1 MRRSRVW
8 IVFVALVLST
18 KLLAQ
23 SPADLAATLT
33 RVGQR
38 VEQYYEQ
45 ARSIV
50 CLETVSLQP
59 LSHDLAP
66 DGFARRLVYE
76 LSVEWEP
83 PLPGEMSGE
92 AHVVRRLMTV
102 NGRPPHPKDEPGCSD
117 PKPVSPEPLAV
128 FLPSRRADY
137 AFTAAGKGR
146 TGGRNSTMV
155 DYGSATAKPPQTSW
169 NKECV
174 EIDVPAKTRGR
185 AWIDEETGDVL
196 RIDEHMIG
204 EFEFRLPREHVRPS
218 GPMTLIVERYD
229 WSLEYRPVKFSDPD
243 ETVLMPASI
252 TALQIVQNAGTPR
265 LRTTQ
270 TFSNYRRFTTAG
282 RIVR

>member
-1 MRRSRVW
+1 MRRSRAW
-8 IVFVALVLST
+8 IVFAALVLST
-18 KLLAQ
+18 TLLAQ
-23 SPADLAATLT
+23 PPADLAATLE

-50 CLETVSLQP
+50 CIETVLLQP
-59 LSHDLAP
+59 LSRDLAP

-76 LSVEWEP
+76 LSVEWDP
-83 PLPGEMSGE
+83 PMPGSASGE
-92 AHVVRRLMTV
+92 ARVVRRLVTV
-102 NGRPPHPKDEPGCSD
+102 NGRPPRPKDEPGCSD

-128 FLPSRRADY
+128 FLPSRRAESI
-137 AFTAAGKGR
+137 FTSAGKGR
-146 TGGRNSTMV
+146 AGGRNATMI
-155 DYGSATAKPPQTSW
+155 DYAAATPTPPRTSW
-169 NKECV
+169 DKDCV

-185 AWIDEETGDVL
+185 AWVDEDTGNVL
-196 RIDEHMIG
+196 RIDEHMTG
-204 EFEFRLPREHVRPS
+204 QFEFRLPREHMKAN
-218 GPMTLIVERYD
+218 GPASLIVQRYD
-229 WSLEYRPVKFSDPD
+229 WSIEYRPVPFSDPD

-252 TALQIVQNAGTPR
+252 TALQVVDNSGTPR

>member
-1 MRRSRVW
+1 MRQCRAW
-8 IVFVALVLST
+8 IALAALVMSAD
-18 KLLAQ
+18 LLAQ
-23 SPADLAATLT
+23 APGDLAATLA

-50 CLETVSLQP
+50 CIETVSLQP
-59 LSHDLAP
+59 LGHDLSP

-83 PLPGEMSGE
+83 PPPGQLSGE

-102 NGRPPHPKDEPGCSD
+102 NGRPPRPKDEPACGD
-117 PKPVSPEPLAV
+117 PNPVSPEPLAV

-137 AFTAAGKGR
+137 AFTGAGKGK
-146 TGGRNSTMV
+146 TGGRNLTMV
-155 DYGSATAKPPQTSW
+155 DYAAAAPKPPQSSW

-185 AWIDEETGDVL
+185 AWVDDETGEVF
-196 RIDEHMIG
+196 RIDEHMTG
-204 EFEFRLPREHVRPS
+204 QFEFRLPREHVKTD
-218 GPMTLIVERYD
+218 GPMSLVIERYD

-243 ETVLMPASI
+243 ETVIMPASI
-252 TALQIVQNAGTPR
+252 TSLQVVQNAGTPR